1 MRKEGRHLYMDTL
14 RKEFVQCRC
23 RDDTNRV
30 RRITRPSIKP
40 DEDEGAHFP
49 FFPLASL
56 LSFIAHFSPTTP
68 SYTPAYPPLSSLPS
82 IPSPQNGFGFETYE
96 PDTVPTMIALE
107 QRIRDTGNA
116 FTNFNTQV
124 LKMPTKYTEAFSGL
138 RPKGASV
145 GNWLE
150 RDPEYHTEA
159 PASYQERI
167 EAFRTGRDVFVID
180 TEDVT
185 VPHCMLCRTGLIL
198 HAILHATQ
206 CRVSYCVLFYVL

>member
-1 MRKEGRHLYMDTL
+1 
-14 RKEFVQCRC
+14 
-23 RDDTNRV
+23 
-30 RRITRPSIKP
+30 
-40 DEDEGAHFP
+40 
-49 FFPLASL
+49 
-56 LSFIAHFSPTTP
+56 
-68 SYTPAYPPLSSLPS
+68 
-82 IPSPQNGFGFETYE
+82 
-96 PDTVPTMIALE
+96 MIALE

-167 EAFRTGRDVFVID
+167 EAFRTGTTDMYRAADAVSSPLLSVD
-180 TEDVT
+180 RMS
-185 VPHCMLCRTGLIL
+185 HLIL
-198 HAILHATQ
+198 LLNCA
-206 CRVSYCVLFYVL
+206 